1 MIIRKASIEDSEK
14 YLQMLKQLD
23 TETKNMMFEPGERR
37 TTVEQ
42 IKERIATMDGKN
54 GIIFIIEDRNKIGG
68 FLLSERGILNRIRH
82 SAYIVI
88 GILKEYRGKKLG
100 TKLFEEVEKWALENH
115 ITRLEL
121 TVVKDNKAAI
131 KLYGKSGFKIE
142 GLKEKSMIIDGNYV
156 DEYYMAKVYSLCDS

>member
-1 MIIRKASIEDSEK
+1 MIIRKANIEDWEK

-37 TTVEQ
+37 TNVEQ
-42 IKERIATMDGKN
+42 IKGRIATMNGEN
-54 GIIFIIEDRNKIGG
+54 GIIFLIEDENKIGG
-68 FLLSERGILNRIRH
+68 FLAAQRGIPNRIRH

-88 GILKEYRGKKLG
+88 GMLKEYRGKKFG

-121 TVVKDNKAAI
+121 TVVKNNKAAI
-131 KLYGKSGFKIE
+131 KLYEKSGFKIE

-156 DEYYMAKVYSLCDS
+156 DEYYMGKII

>member
-54 GIIFIIEDRNKIGG
+54 GIIFLIEDRNKIGG

-121 TVVKDNKAAI
+121 TVVKGNKAAI
-131 KLYGKSGFKIE
+131 KLYEKSGFKIE